1 MSLDIEDPATLERYR
16 RVYSLGADI
25 TADHVRRHEALERR
39 LTDELMSSTAETR
52 WTVFESA
59 YTRLFT
65 ELPWLNP
72 PVSADALAPD
82 ARILSWRHLVP
93 RGAKVYEIGSGRAR
107 LLRYLRSIGCD
118 CVATEITRERGE
130 RHASA
135 GDGLTWR
142 NSDGIHLT
150 RFELSGEYDC
160 VISTQVVEHMHPDDL
175 LTHFA
180 EARQLLKPGGR
191 YLFDTPHR
199 SAGPADLSMVFALD
213 SARYMHL
220 REYTWIEL
228 RELLRQAGYT
238 RIEAVVHLPGLA
250 ALGAIACSRFYLHY
264 MMFWDGLEEELGLGN
279 RARQRLRRL
288 LRLALV
294 PSNLW
299 LSATR

>member
-1 MSLDIEDPATLERYR
+1 MSLAIDDPATVERYR
-16 RVYSLGADI
+16 LVYGLGQEI
-25 TADHVRRHEALERR
+25 GADHVRRHEALERQ
-39 LTDELMSSTAETR
+39 LTQELLASTPDNR

-59 YTRLFT
+59 YTKLFT

-93 RGAKVYEIGSGRAR
+93 AGAKVYEIGSGRAR
-107 LLRYLRSIGCD
+107 LLHYLRSIGCD

-150 RFELSGEYDC
+150 RFEPSGGYDC
-160 VISTQVVEHMHPDDL
+160 VISTQVLEHMHPDDL
-175 LTHFA
+175 LTHLS

-220 REYTWIEL
+220 REYNWVEL
-228 RELLRQAGYT
+228 RVLLRQAGYS
-238 RIEAVVHLPGLA
+238 RIEAVAHLPGLA
-250 ALGAIACSRFYLHY
+250 ARGAIATSGMYLQY
-264 MMFWDGLEEELGLGN
+264 MMVWDRLELLLGLSN
-279 RARQRLRRL
+279 SARRRLRKL
-288 LRLALV
+288 LRAALV
-294 PSNLW
+294 PSNVW